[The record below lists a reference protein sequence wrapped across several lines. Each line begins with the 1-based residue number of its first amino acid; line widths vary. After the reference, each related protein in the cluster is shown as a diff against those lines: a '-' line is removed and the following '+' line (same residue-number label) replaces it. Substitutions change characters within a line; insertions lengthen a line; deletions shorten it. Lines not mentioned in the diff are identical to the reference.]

1 MRVELPL
8 DHPFDYQLVMD
19 RLAGYRAPRNKLRN
33 LCLGGDVVRVRKGL
47 YVAPTIPGRPPAV
60 DPLVLAPLIYG
71 PSYVSLETALSWHGL
86 IPERVD
92 EITSVTC
99 KRAKLFR
106 TPLGRFSY
114 LPVNEVA
121 FSYGV
126 GLRSASGGSFFLAE
140 PEKALCD
147 RIACVRQVR
156 AQRDIPALLEDD
168 LRIDLDAVMR
178 MRVSAVRQVASRY
191 RRQNV
196 NAFLGW
202 LERYAETP
210 R

>member
-1 MRVELPL
+1 MRVDLPS
-8 DHPFDYQLVMD
+8 DHPFDYQLAMD

-47 YVAPTIPGRPPAV
+47 YVAPAIPGRPPTV

-71 PSYVSLETALSWHGL
+71 PSYVSLETALSWYGL

-126 GLRSASGGSFFLAE
+126 GLQRTDGGSYFLAE

-147 RIACVRQVR
+147 RIARVREVR
-156 AQRDIPALLEDD
+156 AQREIPALLEDD
-168 LRIDLDAVMR
+168 LRVDLDAVVR
-178 MRVSAVRQVASRY
+178 MRVSAVRQVATRY
-191 RRQNV
+191 RRQSV
-196 NAFLGW
+196 GAFLRW
-202 LERYAETP
+202 LERHAEAP
-210 R
+210 G

>member
-1 MRVELPL
+1 MRVELPY
-8 DHPFDYQLVMD
+8 DHPFDYQLAMD
-19 RLAGYRAPRNKLRN
+19 RLTGYRAPRNKLRN

-47 YVAPTIPGRPPAV
+47 YVALTFPGRPPSV

-99 KRAKLFR
+99 KRGRMFR
-106 TPLGRFSY
+106 TPMGRYSY
-114 LPVNEVA
+114 HSVNEVA
-121 FSYGV
+121 YGYGV
-126 GLRSASGGSFFLAE
+126 GLQTAAGGSFFLAE

-147 RIACVRQVR
+147 RIARVRQVR

-168 LRIDLDAVMR
+168 LRVDLDAVVW
-178 MRVSAVRQVASRY
+178 MRVSAVREVAKRY
-191 RRQNV
+191 RRQSV
-196 NAFLGW
+196 NAFLRW
-202 LERYAETP
+202 LERHAEAS